1 VPVEGWSDGWYIV
14 PWQVVFRDL
23 DAFGHVNNAVFFT
36 YFEWARTRLWFSLT
50 GFEQAHEVGFI
61 VARAECDFRQQLS
74 LEPIELRTR
83 VGEMR
88 NTSLEFLSEIRR
100 DNGQQIAAT
109 GRVVV
114 VFYDWKRQTKV
125 AIPDEF
131 RQRVLELQK

>member
-1 VPVEGWSDGWYIV
+1 MPVEGWSDGWYIV

-50 GFEQAHEVGFI
+50 GFDQAREVGFI
-61 VARAECDFRQQLS
+61 VARAECDFKQQLS

-83 VGEMR
+83 IGEMR

-114 VFYDWKRQTKV
+114 VFYEWKRQQKV
-125 AIPDEF
+125 AIPDDF
-131 RQRVLELQK
+131 RQRVLEHQG

>member
-1 VPVEGWSDGWYIV
+1 MPVEGWSDGWYIV
-14 PWQVVFRDL
+14 PWQVVFRDI

-36 YFEWARTRLWFSLT
+36 YFEWGRTRLWFSLT
-50 GFEQAHEVGFI
+50 GFEQPHEIGFI
-61 VARAECDFRQQLS
+61 VARAECDFKQQLS
-74 LEPIELRTR
+74 LEPFEIRTR

-114 VFYDWKRQTKV
+114 VFYEWKRQQKV
-125 AIPDEF
+125 DIPDEF
-131 RQRVLELQK
+131 RQRVSSLQG